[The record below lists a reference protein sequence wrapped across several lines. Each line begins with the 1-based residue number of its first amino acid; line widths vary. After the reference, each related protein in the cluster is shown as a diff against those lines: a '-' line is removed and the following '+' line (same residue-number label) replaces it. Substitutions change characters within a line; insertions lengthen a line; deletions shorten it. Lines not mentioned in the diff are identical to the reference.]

1 MSLNYTA
8 GDWHGHPNYECDLC
22 SYSTLDETV
31 MEYHQAT
38 VHIVFPKSGP
48 PVSEWPA
55 VLTSGVG
62 QPDLEERAKAPVVA
76 PPAPVRVEI
85 VPAPTI
91 PQEESK

>member
-1 MSLNYTA
+1 VTSNYTA

-38 VHIVFPKSGP
+38 AHIVFPKSGP

-55 VLTSGVG
+55 VLTSGAEPTEVI
-62 QPDLEERAKAPVVA
+62 KAPA
-76 PPAPVRVEI
+76 PI
-85 VPAPTI
+85 T
-91 PQEESK
+91 PQEEPK